1 MDVEIGM
8 SWCHVSELAA
18 HREDNTLRNPASP
31 SDVHHGSV
39 TEESAVDPK
48 WGRNPLSGVFTGRRQ
63 GMHCNFGTAA
73 SPLDLFVVEV
83 SSVEKGKYFLS
94 IS

>member
-8 SWCHVSELAA
+8 SWCHISELAA
-18 HREDNTLRNPASP
+18 HREDNTLRNPVSP
-31 SDVHHGSV
+31 PDGHHGSV

-63 GMHCNFGTAA
+63 GCIVTLGQLLL
-73 SPLDLFVVEV
+73 PWICLLR
-83 SSVEKGKYFLS
+83 K
-94 IS
+94 